1 MKIVIDGNIGVGKST
16 QLRLLEGKGYRV
28 KREPI
33 DDWSLDLFYKDQSRW
48 ALLLQLQILYS
59 FSSVASSQTPTIY
72 ERCPISSNH
81 VFWENLLQQKLVTAD
96 EDKVYQ
102 QYYDKLSW
110 KPDLY
115 IYLVCSPEE
124 SWRRI
129 QERKQVGDKKITL
142 EYLKKL
148 HSLYDKLLMSM
159 PCISR
164 AVNVH
169 GKTAEQVHAE
179 IISIIKVENE
189 LYIRNRSRE
198 EVPKAGSAGRQ
209 VLCTPFPDMCNLS

>member
-16 QLRLLEGKGYRV
+16 QLRLLEGVGYRV

-33 DDWSLDLFYKDQSRW
+33 NDWSLDLFYKDQSRW
-48 ALLLQLQILYS
+48 ALLLQLQILEG
-59 FSSVASSQTPTIY
+59 FHSSARSDTPTVY

-81 VFWENLLQQKLVTAD
+81 VFWENLLQQGLVTKD
-96 EDKVYQ
+96 EDRLYQ
-102 QYYDKLSW
+102 RFYDKMSW

-115 IYLVCSPEE
+115 IYLNCPPEE
-124 SWRRI
+124 SFRRI
-129 QERKQVGDKKITL
+129 QERKQAGDTKITL
-142 EYLKKL
+142 EYMKKL

-164 AVNVH
+164 AVNVQ

-189 LYIRNRSRE
+189 LYIRNRTRE
-198 EVPKAGSAGRQ
+198 EVPKAGSARRQ
-209 VLCTPFPDMCNLS
+209 VLCTPFPNMCNLS

>member
-33 DDWSLDLFYKDQSRW
+33 EDWSLDLFYKDKSRW
-48 ALLLQLQILYS
+48 ALLLQMQILYS
-59 FSSVASSQTPTIY
+59 FTSVTSSQVPTIY

-81 VFWENLLQQKLVTAD
+81 VFWDNLLQQKLVTED

-102 QYYDKLSW
+102 KYYDKLSW

-129 QERKQVGDKKITL
+129 QARKQVGDQKITL

-148 HSLYDKLLMSM
+148 HDLYEKVVLRM
-159 PCISR
+159 PCIVVP
-164 AVNVH
+164 VNVH
-169 GKTAEQVHAE
+169 GKSAE
-179 IISIIKVENE
+179 
-189 LYIRNRSRE
+189 
-198 EVPKAGSAGRQ
+198 
-209 VLCTPFPDMCNLS
+209 

>member
-48 ALLLQLQILYS
+48 ALLLQLQILEG
-59 FSSVASSQTPTIY
+59 FHSSARSDTPTVY

-81 VFWENLLQQKLVTAD
+81 VFWENLLQQGLVSKD
-96 EDKVYQ
+96 EDRLYQ
-102 QYYDKLSW
+102 RFYDKMSW

-129 QERKQVGDKKITL
+129 QQRKQVGDKKITL

-148 HSLYDKLLMSM
+148 HGLYDKVVLRM
-159 PCISR
+159 PSIVVP
-164 AVNVH
+164 VNVH
-169 GKTAEQVHAE
+169 GKSAEEVHSE

-209 VLCTPFPDMCNLS
+209 VLCTPFPNMCNLS